1 MTTEN
6 NQTPEINPDNETT
19 TKAGSGWGK
28 WVAVGAVAAML
39 VGGAGV
45 ASAISDEGGRNMQRF
60 GFEQG
65 EQMGG
70 RHGGG
75 MMQAR
80 WGGGGGHGGMG
91 RVLYQLDLTDEQE
104 DKIFEI
110 MDGVR
115 GEVRPLMREFRDTRE
130 DLVEILSAE
139 TIDRQAVETLRTERV
154 ASLDDASKTMSE
166 ALLDAAE
173 VLTPEQRAELA
184 DLIEDHGMRGRGGR
198 W

>member
-6 NQTPEINPDNETT
+6 NETPETNPTT
-19 TKAGSGWGK
+19 EARSSANGGWGK

-39 VGGAGV
+39 VGGAGI
-45 ASAISDEGGRNMQRF
+45 ASAISDEGGRYMQRF

-80 WGGGGGHGGMG
+80 WGGGHGHGGMG
-91 RVLYQLDLTDEQE
+91 RVLHELDLTDEQE

-154 ASLDDASKTMSE
+154 AALDTASKTMTE
-166 ALLDAAE
+166 ALLDAAD
-173 VLTPEQRAELA
+173 VLTPEQRAELVK
-184 DLIEDHGMRGRGGR
+184 LFEEHGGRGMRGR

>member
-6 NQTPEINPDNETT
+6 NETPDTNMTNE
-19 TKAGSGWGK
+19 AGSTASGGWGK

-45 ASAISDEGGRNMQRF
+45 ASAISDEGGRTMQRL

-70 RHGGG
+70 RHGGF
-75 MMQAR
+75 MHAR
-80 WGGGGGHGGMG
+80 MGGHHGHGMG
-91 RVLYQLDLTDEQE
+91 RVLSQLDLTDEQE
-104 DKIFEI
+104 DKIYEI

-139 TIDRQAVETLRTERV
+139 TIDRQAVETLRAERV
-154 ASLDDASKTMSE
+154 ATLDNASKTMTE
-166 ALLDAAE
+166 ALLNAAD

-184 DLIEDHGMRGRGGR
+184 ELIEDHGMRGKRGR

>member
-6 NQTPEINPDNETT
+6 NTPETEATPET
-19 TKAGSGWGK
+19 KPAAANGWGK

-45 ASAISDEGGRNMQRF
+45 ASAISDDSGRNFKRL
-60 GFEQG
+60 GFEHS
-65 EQMGG
+65 ESMGG
-70 RHGGG
+70 RDGG

-80 WGGGGGHGGMG
+80 WGGGGGHGRGMG
-91 RVLYQLDLTDEQE
+91 RVLQQLDLTDEQE

-130 DLVEILSAE
+130 NLVEILSAE
-139 TIDRQAVETLRTERV
+139 TIDRQAIETLRTERL
-154 ASLDDASKTMSE
+154 ASVDQASKTMSE
-166 ALLDAAE
+166 ALLNAAE

-184 DLIEDHGMRGRGGR
+184 KLIEDHGMGGR
-198 W
+198 HGRW

>member
-1 MTTEN
+1 MTTQN
-6 NQTPEINPDNETT
+6 NETPDTNT
-19 TKAGSGWGK
+19 TNEAKPATSGGWGK

-45 ASAISDEGGRNMQRF
+45 ASAISDEGGRSFMRH
-60 GFEQG
+60 GFQQG
-65 EQMGG
+65 EMGP

-75 MMQAR
+75 FTQAHM
-80 WGGGGGHGGMG
+80 GFAGHGHGMG
-91 RVLYQLDLTDEQE
+91 SVLNQLDLTDEQE

-154 ASLDDASKTMSE
+154 AALDDASKKMTE
-166 ALLDAAE
+166 ALLSAAD
-173 VLTPEQRAELA
+173 VLTPEQRTELVK
-184 DLIEDHGMRGRGGR
+184 LFEEHGMRGMRGR